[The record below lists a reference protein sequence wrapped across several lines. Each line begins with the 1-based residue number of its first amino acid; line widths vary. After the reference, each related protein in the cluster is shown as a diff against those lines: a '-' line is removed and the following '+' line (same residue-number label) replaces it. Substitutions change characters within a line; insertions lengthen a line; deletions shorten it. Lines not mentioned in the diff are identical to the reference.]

1 MRGFSAARAT
11 GPGALGG
18 AFGLVGAARPV
29 GWFPFA
35 VAGRDS

>member
-1 MRGFSAARAT
+1 MRGFSVALAT
-11 GPGALGG
+11 GPGALAGG
-18 AFGLVGAARPV
+18 FGLVGGAGPV